1 MKQTLRHLF
10 DEEAA
15 MTINEGT
22 WDRLIRV
29 VIGAALG
36 YLAWITW
43 PTVMSLVSLVIGL
56 VAFVTGVVGWCAL
69 YKVLGV
75 STNRRVTA

>member
-1 MKQTLRHLF
+1 
-10 DEEAA
+10 

-22 WDRLIRV
+22 WDRAIRV
-29 VIGAALG
+29 VIGLTLW
-36 YLAWITW
+36 YVAWTAW
-43 PTVMSLVSLVIGL
+43 PAEASLLFGAGMVSLVLLVIGT

-75 STNRRVTA
+75 STNKRVSV